1 MAVKETLSASME
13 DYLEAI
19 SHIVNEKQAARAKD
33 IALRLK
39 VNNSSVTGALR
50 SLAAKGY
57 INYAPYDVI
66 TLTPKGKVTAEDIIR
81 RHEGLR
87 DFFIKVLQVDEK
99 EAETSACGM
108 EHGVSPKVLER
119 LIRFTEFVE
128 ICPRGGSHWIK
139 DFWKHCEHGDEQVQP
154 ENSCEVCID
163 SCLREYQ
170 SKKHKDSDG
179 AVLSQLAEGQKGKLI
194 KIRGRGKINKEMKS
208 LGVIP
213 GSVMEVEK
221 TSPDDDSIGVKVKG
235 YHLSIRR
242 DDASK
247 LMVEVCD

>member
-1 MAVKETLSASME
+1 MAEKETLSASME

-19 SHIVNEKQAARAKD
+19 SHIVAEKQAARAKD

-66 TLTPKGKVTAEDIIR
+66 TLTSKGITTAEDIIR

-128 ICPRGGSHWIK
+128 VCPRGGINWLK
-139 DFWKHCEHGDEQVQP
+139 DFWKHCEQEDEQVQP
-154 ENSCEVCID
+154 EDSCEACIKL
-163 SCLREYQ
+163 CLSDYQ
-170 SKKHKDSDG
+170 DKKPTDTGG
-179 AVLSQLAEGQKGKLI
+179 AVLSQLSAGQKGRLI
-194 KIRGRGKINKEMKS
+194 KIKGRGKINKEMKA

-213 GSVMEVEK
+213 GSVMEVERI
-221 TSPDDDSIGVKVKG
+221 SSDNEAIGVKVKG
-235 YHLSIRR
+235 YHLLIRK

-247 LMVEVCD
+247 LMLELYE

>member
-1 MAVKETLSASME
+1 MSEKEALSASME

-19 SHIVNEKQAARAKD
+19 SHIVSEKQAARAKD

-66 TLTPKGKVTAEDIIR
+66 TLTPKGKTTAEDIIR

-99 EAETSACGM
+99 EAEISACGM

-119 LIRFTEFVE
+119 LIRFTEFAE
-128 ICPRGGSHWIK
+128 ICPRGGLHWLK
-139 DFWKHCEHGDEQVQP
+139 DFWENCENNDEQVQP
-154 ENSCEVCID
+154 QDSCEACID
-163 SCLREYQ
+163 SCLRAYQ
-170 SKKHKDSDG
+170 EKKQKNASG
-179 AVLSQLAEGQKGKLI
+179 ADLSQLSPGQKGKLL

-213 GSVMEVEK
+213 GSVMEVERI
-221 TSPDDDSIGVKVKG
+221 SSDNDSIAVKVKG
-235 YHLSIRR
+235 YHLSIRK

-247 LMVEVCD
+247 LMIEIYE